1 MGGAGGGGSGGGS
14 ERKSWAVGAAAFE
27 WGSVG
32 SAAPSTS
39 GGQEEEEAGAGETE
53 MKSGSSGGGSGAGPR
68 DVRES
73 GECRCDPLRGRHT
86 LSAGSRG
93 AGSRHLGTA
102 QPGVEGKQPNEGHP
116 WLFEPQHLID
126 VLCAAFS
133 SMRSMKEL
141 VQDVKM
147 KNEVF
152 KAGVKLSSK
161 SNGTYTKVQIA
172 ESIVKC
178 RPDSVTNAH
187 ELLSWLVVSCVNSN
201 VAGLV
206 L

>member
-1 MGGAGGGGSGGGS
+1 MKSLGVGMPHVFGSKGVELGEGMSGSRRPRDCWSGEARGGGCCTSSGGS
-14 ERKSWAVGAAAFE
+14 ERKSWAVEAA
-27 WGSVG
+27 
-32 SAAPSTS
+32 
-39 GGQEEEEAGAGETE
+39 GG
-53 MKSGSSGGGSGAGPR
+53 
-68 DVRES
+68 
-73 GECRCDPLRGRHT
+73 
-86 LSAGSRG
+86 AGSRG
-93 AGSRHLGTA
+93 AGSRHLGAAHPGQGAA
-102 QPGVEGKQPNEGHP
+102 QPGVEGKQPHESYP
-116 WLFEPQHLID
+116 WLFEAQHLID

-152 KAGVKLSSK
+152 KTGVKLSSK